1 MQSCSSAASD
11 QVRGT
16 NFMQTERKS
25 SMKRKIFN
33 SRALALILVLAMA
46 VSLFTFSAS
55 AATTESLSGHGSNIS
70 SIVATGADFESVEY
84 ATSADLHGTVYDYY
98 LAVPSG
104 TANGTELTATFTA
117 ADGQPDG
124 FVISKFGKNVPNPP
138 QGIYYIASG
147 ASNTYTATMT
157 DGAALATAYV
167 HKDTR
172 NEFGKCDTYN
182 FHYYVSMP
190 VSISTGD
197 PVFIAWNGTTGT
209 VTGRHGSNKIP
220 GEFTLWVENPTSV
233 TVNGTAQSASLQNGT
248 NYGYTIT
255 TSEDNTLSIV
265 VVAGGT
271 TYTISCGTKSHT
283 LAGSAPT
290 SVVSYLPLG
299 QFANNS
305 GWGYLGTKFVGPNK
319 TAPETTGV
327 SLGAFGGFIEFYFE
341 NGIEDKATNPYGV
354 DFVIYGNAFNG
365 NPEAGA
371 VQVSVDGTTWYELAG
386 SNYYKSNFTAND
398 PANGFSKFYTGTLR
412 NTSVIYTKGSSRVTA
427 KLGSL
432 NAADCCPAAWFPL
445 TTNFTAFENDPTGGA
460 TCDSRV
466 SVNLSGNTLTFT
478 GVTAIADSDTTA
490 DYAFG
495 YADVTP
501 NGSPSEYGEA
511 VNPYTP
517 YTSDK
522 TGGDGFD
529 LAWAVDIATGE
540 PVNLSGQKVKYV
552 RVYSAVLDFGRFGET
567 SPEITGIFT
576 ARGTSSNTNPTPRA
590 IAKLAG
596 TTISTTGTVVSSTQR
611 FITASVPAGTE
622 QTLSINSS
630 ADYLYVN
637 GVQITGTSAS
647 NPYTVSVN
655 LAAGET
661 ATYQVIT
668 QTGTRQPYI
677 EVIKLTGSAATRSVT
692 IGE

>member
-1 MQSCSSAASD
+1 
-11 QVRGT
+11 
-16 NFMQTERKS
+16 
-25 SMKRKIFN
+25 MKKIFN

-46 VSLFTFSAS
+46 VSLFTLSVS

-70 SIVATGADFESVEY
+70 SIVVTGADFESVEY
-84 ATSADLHGTVYDYY
+84 ATSTDIHGTVYDYY

-209 VTGRHGSNKIP
+209 VTGRNGSSKIP

-283 LAGSAPT
+283 PAGSAPT

-305 GWGYLGTKFVGPNK
+305 GWGYLGTKFVGK

-576 ARGTSSNTNPTPRA
+576 ARGTS
-590 IAKLAG
+590 
-596 TTISTTGTVVSSTQR
+596 
-611 FITASVPAGTE
+611 
-622 QTLSINSS
+622 
-630 ADYLYVN
+630 
-637 GVQITGTSAS
+637 
-647 NPYTVSVN
+647 
-655 LAAGET
+655 
-661 ATYQVIT
+661 
-668 QTGTRQPYI
+668 
-677 EVIKLTGSAATRSVT
+677 GSAATTDLVVLDAATEEIEFETENKACKHIAAGSYVMYSEADYVFVNGVSVDASSGYSLT
-692 IGE
+692 FGSGDTVQIITQNGTASPYVTVIKCD

>member
-1 MQSCSSAASD
+1 
-11 QVRGT
+11 
-16 NFMQTERKS
+16 
-25 SMKRKIFN
+25 MKKIFN

-70 SIVATGADFESVEY
+70 SIVVTGADFESVEY
-84 ATSADLHGTVYDYY
+84 ATSTDFHGTVYDYY
-98 LAVPSG
+98 LAVPNS
-104 TANGTELTATFTA
+104 TANGTVLTATFTA
-117 ADGQPDG
+117 AADQGSN
-124 FVISKFGKNVPNPP
+124 FVISALGQNIPNPP
-138 QGIYYIASG
+138 RGTILIRQN

-157 DGAALATAYV
+157 DGTALATAYA
-167 HKDTR
+167 HKDVV

-182 FHYYVSMP
+182 FHYYMSMP

-209 VTGRHGSNKIP
+209 VAGRNGSSKIP

-265 VVAGGT
+265 AVAGGT

-305 GWGYLGTKFVGPNK
+305 GWGYLGTKFVGK

-327 SLGAFGGFIEFYFE
+327 SLGAFGGFIEFKFE
-341 NGIEDKATNPYGV
+341 NGITNDEKNPYGI

-371 VQVSVDGTTWYELAG
+371 VQVSEDGTTWYELAG
-386 SNYYKSNFTAND
+386 SNYYNNNFTYTD
-398 PANGFSKFYTGTLR
+398 PSNGFSKFYTGSLR
-412 NTSVIYTKGSSRVTA
+412 NTSVVYTKGSSRVTA

-445 TTNFTAFENDPTGGA
+445 TTNFTAFANDPTGGA
-460 TCDSRV
+460 HCASGV
-466 SVNLSGNTLTFT
+466 SVNLSGDTLTFA
-478 GVTAIADSDTTA
+478 GITAIADSDTTA

-501 NGSPSEYGEA
+501 NGSPNQYGDA

-529 LAWAVDIATGE
+529 LEWAVDIATGL
-540 PVNLSGQKVKYV
+540 PVDVTGKTFHYV

-567 SPEITGIFT
+567 SAEITGIFT
-576 ARGTSSNTNPTPRA
+576 TKNKA
-590 IAKLAG
+590 
-596 TTISTTGTVVSSTQR
+596 
-611 FITASVPAGTE
+611 TASVNRTATPT
-622 QTLSINSS
+622 IKF
-630 ADYLYVN
+630 
-637 GVQITGTSAS
+637 GTSPI
-647 NPYTVSVN
+647 NMGTVTTENGGVVDESSMV
-655 LAAGET
+655 AGQT
-661 ATYQVIT
+661 AY
-668 QTGTRQPYI
+668 R
-677 EVIKLTGSAATRSVT
+677 LSVT
-692 IGE
+692 STAENIFINGIRATSGTAYTFTKTQESNQIVRVIVQDGTAAPYVTYLKIN

>member
-1 MQSCSSAASD
+1 
-11 QVRGT
+11 
-16 NFMQTERKS
+16 
-25 SMKRKIFN
+25 MKRKIFN

-46 VSLFTFSAS
+46 VSLFTLSVS

-70 SIVATGADFESVEY
+70 TITATGVNYESVEY
-84 ATSADLHGTVYDYY
+84 ATSTDTHGTIYDYY
-98 LAVPSG
+98 LAVPAE
-104 TANGTELTATFTA
+104 TANGTELTVAFTPA
-117 ADGQPDG
+117 AGVSSN
-124 FVISKFGKNVPNPP
+124 FVISKLGANVPNPP
-138 QGIYYIASG
+138 QGINYIYAA

-157 DGAALATAYV
+157 DGAALVTAYV
-167 HKDTR
+167 HNDVRGAFST
-172 NEFGKCDTYN
+172 FDTYA
-182 FHYYVSMP
+182 FHFYTSKP

-209 VTGRHGSNKIP
+209 VAGRGGSSKIP

-265 VVAGGT
+265 VVAGGA

-290 SVVSYLPLG
+290 SVVSYLPIG

-398 PANGFSKFYTGTLR
+398 PENGFSKFYTGTLR

-432 NAADCCPAAWFPL
+432 NAANCCPAAWFPL
-445 TTNFTAFENDPTGGA
+445 TTNFTAFANDPTGGA

-576 ARGTSSNTNPTPRA
+576 ARGTSGSAATTDLEVWGAQKITTSNKGMVSVSARSY
-590 IAKLAG
+590 
-596 TTISTTGTVVSSTQR
+596 TIY
-611 FITASVPAGTE
+611 
-622 QTLSINSS
+622 S
-630 ADYLYVN
+630 AEDHVYVN
-637 GVQITGTSAS
+637 GVAVDASGDDGYTFSIASGEKVQI
-647 NPYTVSVN
+647 
-655 LAAGET
+655 
-661 ATYQVIT
+661 IT
-668 QTGTRQPYI
+668 QSGTESPY
-677 EVIKLTGSAATRSVT
+677 VT
-692 IGE
+692 VLNCA

>member
-1 MQSCSSAASD
+1 
-11 QVRGT
+11 
-16 NFMQTERKS
+16 
-25 SMKRKIFN
+25 MKKIFN

-46 VSLFTFSAS
+46 VSLFTLSVS

-70 SIVATGADFESVEY
+70 SIVVTGADFESVEY
-84 ATSADLHGTVYDYY
+84 ATSTDIHGTVYDYY

-209 VTGRHGSNKIP
+209 VAGRNGSSKIP

-283 LAGSAPT
+283 PAGSAPT

-305 GWGYLGTKFVGPNK
+305 GWGYLGTKFVGK

-576 ARGTSSNTNPTPRA
+576 TANKA
-590 IAKLAG
+590 
-596 TTISTTGTVVSSTQR
+596 
-611 FITASVPAGTE
+611 TASVGTTAAPTTVTVGGTAV
-622 QTLSINSS
+622 TLSKTASGIQTVTIPKNTATDVVVTGESNSHIYINN
-630 ADYLYVN
+630 AY
-637 GVQITGTSAS
+637 GTGTATNSF
-647 NPYTVSVN
+647 T
-655 LAAGET
+655 LARNATQIVRVIVQDNTT
-661 ATYQVIT
+661 A
-668 QTGTRQPYI
+668 QPY
-677 EVIKLTGSAATRSVT
+677 VGYVMLKG
-692 IGE
+692 GK

>member
-1 MQSCSSAASD
+1 
-11 QVRGT
+11 
-16 NFMQTERKS
+16 MQTERKS

-46 VSLFTFSAS
+46 VSLFTLSVS
-55 AATTESLSGHGSNIS
+55 AATTESLNGHGSNIS
-70 SIVATGADFESVEY
+70 SIVVTGADFESVEY
-84 ATSADLHGTVYDYY
+84 ATSTDFHGTIYDYY
-98 LAVPSG
+98 LAVPNS
-104 TANGTELTATFTA
+104 TANGTVLTATFTA
-117 ADGQPDG
+117 AADQGSN
-124 FVISKFGKNVPNPP
+124 FVISALGQNIPNPP
-138 QGIYYIASG
+138 RGTILIRQN

-157 DGAALATAYV
+157 DGTALATAYA
-167 HKDTR
+167 HKDVV

-182 FHYYVSMP
+182 FHYYMSMP

-209 VTGRHGSNKIP
+209 VAGRNGSSKIP

-265 VVAGGT
+265 VVAGGA

-398 PANGFSKFYTGTLR
+398 PENGFSKFYTGTLR

-445 TTNFTAFENDPTGGA
+445 TTNFTAFANDPTGGA

-576 ARGTSSNTNPTPRA
+576 ARGTN
-590 IAKLAG
+590 
-596 TTISTTGTVVSSTQR
+596 
-611 FITASVPAGTE
+611 
-622 QTLSINSS
+622 
-630 ADYLYVN
+630 
-637 GVQITGTSAS
+637 
-647 NPYTVSVN
+647 
-655 LAAGET
+655 
-661 ATYQVIT
+661 
-668 QTGTRQPYI
+668 
-677 EVIKLTGSAATRSVT
+677 GSAATTDLTVKKARTTYATTNMSSRFVPTGTYT
-692 IGE
+692 IKSSEDYVYINGVKVDASSGYSLEVESGVLYQIITQSGTESPYITVLKGN

>member
-16 NFMQTERKS
+16 NFMRTERKS
-25 SMKRKIFN
+25 SMKKIFN

-46 VSLFTFSAS
+46 VSLFTISAS

-70 SIVATGADFESVEY
+70 SIVVTGADFESVEY
-84 ATSADLHGTVYDYY
+84 ATSTDIHGTVYDYY
-98 LAVPSG
+98 LAVPSN

-117 ADGQPDG
+117 AADQGSN
-124 FVISKFGKNVPNPP
+124 FVISALGKNVPNPP
-138 QGIYYIASG
+138 RGTILIRQN

-157 DGAALATAYV
+157 DGTALATAYA
-167 HKDTR
+167 HKDVVS
-172 NEFGKCDTYN
+172 EFGKCDTYN
-182 FHYYVSMP
+182 FHYYMSMP

-209 VTGRHGSNKIP
+209 VTGRNGSSKIP

-283 LAGSAPT
+283 PAGSAPT

-305 GWGYLGTKFVGPNK
+305 AWGVLGSKFAGK
-319 TAPETTGV
+319 TSLDSTGV

-341 NGIEDKATNPYGV
+341 NGITNDEKSPYGV
-354 DFVIYGNAFNG
+354 DFVVYGNAFNG

-371 VQVSVDGTTWYELAG
+371 VQVSEDGTTWYELAG
-386 SNYYKSNFTAND
+386 SNYYNGNFT
-398 PANGFSKFYTGTLR
+398 YTPPTSGYSNVYSGTQR
-412 NTSVIYTKGSSRVTA
+412 NTSVVYTKNTNESKVYA
-427 KLGSL
+427 SL
-432 NAADCCPAAWFPL
+432 AGNTSVAFGPVSWFPL
-445 TTNFTAFENDPTGGA
+445 TTNFTAFENDPNGGA
-460 TCDSRV
+460 HCGNI
-466 SVNLSGNTLTFT
+466 SVNLSGNTLTFA
-478 GVTAIADSDTTA
+478 GITAVADSNTNA

-501 NGSPSEYGEA
+501 IGSPSQYGEA
-511 VNPYTP
+511 MNPYA
-517 YTSDK
+517 SSK

-529 LAWAVDIATGE
+529 LEWAVDISTGL
-540 PVNLSGQKVKYV
+540 PVDVTGKTFHYV
-552 RVYSAVLDFGRFGET
+552 RVYSAVLNLDRFGET
-567 SPEITGIFT
+567 SAEITGIFT
-576 ARGTSSNTNPTPRA
+576 TANKATSSVNRTTTPTV
-590 IAKLAG
+590 KFG
-596 TTISTTGTVVSSTQR
+596 TTTILSTVTTENGGVVDKT
-611 FITASVPAGTE
+611 SV
-622 QTLSINSS
+622 
-630 ADYLYVN
+630 
-637 GVQITGTSAS
+637 GVGKT
-647 NPYTVSVN
+647 YRVSVTSDAEN
-655 LAAGET
+655 
-661 ATYQVIT
+661 IFIN
-668 QTGTRQPYI
+668 GTRATSGTTYTFTKTTESNQLVRI
-677 EVIKLTGSAATRSVT
+677 IVQDGSAAPYVT
-692 IGE
+692 YLKIS

>member
-1 MQSCSSAASD
+1 
-11 QVRGT
+11 
-16 NFMQTERKS
+16 
-25 SMKRKIFN
+25 
-33 SRALALILVLAMA
+33 MA
-46 VSLFTFSAS
+46 VSLFTLSVS

-70 SIVATGADFESVEY
+70 SIVVTGADFESVEY
-84 ATSADLHGTVYDYY
+84 ATSTDIHGTVYDYY

-117 ADGQPDG
+117 AAGQPDG

-138 QGIYYIASG
+138 QGIYYIVSG

-182 FHYYVSMP
+182 FHYYMSMP

-209 VTGRHGSNKIP
+209 VAGRNGSSKIP

-283 LAGSAPT
+283 PAGSAPT

-305 GWGYLGTKFVGPNK
+305 GWGYLGTKFVGK

-576 ARGTSSNTNPTPRA
+576 ARGTS
-590 IAKLAG
+590 
-596 TTISTTGTVVSSTQR
+596 
-611 FITASVPAGTE
+611 
-622 QTLSINSS
+622 
-630 ADYLYVN
+630 
-637 GVQITGTSAS
+637 
-647 NPYTVSVN
+647 
-655 LAAGET
+655 
-661 ATYQVIT
+661 
-668 QTGTRQPYI
+668 
-677 EVIKLTGSAATRSVT
+677 GSAATTDLVVLDAATEEIEFETENKACKHIAAGSYVMYSEADYVFVNGVSVDASSGYSLT
-692 IGE
+692 FGSGDTVQIITQNGTASPYVTVIKCD

>member
-1 MQSCSSAASD
+1 MQSCSSAASA
-11 QVRGT
+11 QLRGT
-16 NFMQTERKS
+16 NFMRTERKS
-25 SMKRKIFN
+25 SMKKIFN

-46 VSLFTFSAS
+46 VSLFTLSVS

-70 SIVATGADFESVEY
+70 SIVVTGADFESVEY
-84 ATSADLHGTVYDYY
+84 ATSTDIHGTVYDYY

-138 QGIYYIASG
+138 QGIYYITSG

-209 VTGRHGSNKIP
+209 VTGRNGSSKIP

-386 SNYYKSNFTAND
+386 SNYYKSNFTANN
-398 PANGFSKFYTGTLR
+398 PENGFSKFYTGTLR

-576 ARGTSSNTNPTPRA
+576 ARGTN
-590 IAKLAG
+590 
-596 TTISTTGTVVSSTQR
+596 
-611 FITASVPAGTE
+611 
-622 QTLSINSS
+622 
-630 ADYLYVN
+630 
-637 GVQITGTSAS
+637 
-647 NPYTVSVN
+647 
-655 LAAGET
+655 
-661 ATYQVIT
+661 
-668 QTGTRQPYI
+668 
-677 EVIKLTGSAATRSVT
+677 GSAATTDLTVKKGKNTYTTANMSSRSVST
-692 IGE
+692 GTYTVKSSEDYVYINGVKVDASSGYSLEVESGVLYQIITQSGTESPYITVLKGN

>member
-1 MQSCSSAASD
+1 
-11 QVRGT
+11 
-16 NFMQTERKS
+16 
-25 SMKRKIFN
+25 MKKIFN

-209 VTGRHGSNKIP
+209 VAGRNGSSKIP

-283 LAGSAPT
+283 PAGSAPT

-305 GWGYLGTKFVGPNK
+305 GWGYLGTKFVGK
-319 TAPETTGV
+319 AAPETTGV

-576 ARGTSSNTNPTPRA
+576 ARGTN
-590 IAKLAG
+590 
-596 TTISTTGTVVSSTQR
+596 
-611 FITASVPAGTE
+611 
-622 QTLSINSS
+622 
-630 ADYLYVN
+630 
-637 GVQITGTSAS
+637 
-647 NPYTVSVN
+647 
-655 LAAGET
+655 
-661 ATYQVIT
+661 
-668 QTGTRQPYI
+668 
-677 EVIKLTGSAATRSVT
+677 GSAATTDLTVKKGKNTYTTANMSSRSVST
-692 IGE
+692 GTYTVKSSEDYVYINGVKVDASSGYSLEVESGVLYQIITQSGTESPYITVLKGN

>member
-1 MQSCSSAASD
+1 
-11 QVRGT
+11 
-16 NFMQTERKS
+16 
-25 SMKRKIFN
+25 MKKIFN

-70 SIVATGADFESVEY
+70 SIVVTGADFESVEY
-84 ATSADLHGTVYDYY
+84 ATSTDFHGTIYDYY
-98 LAVPSG
+98 LAVPNS
-104 TANGTELTATFTA
+104 TANGTVLTATFTA
-117 ADGQPDG
+117 AADQGSN
-124 FVISKFGKNVPNPP
+124 FVISALGQNIPNPP
-138 QGIYYIASG
+138 RGTILIRQN

-157 DGAALATAYV
+157 DGTALATAYA
-167 HKDTR
+167 HKDVV

-182 FHYYVSMP
+182 FHYYMSMP

-220 GEFTLWVENPTSV
+220 GEFTLWVDTPTSV
-233 TVNGTAQSASLQNGT
+233 TVNGVAQSPALESETDDNC
-248 NYGYTIT
+248 GYTIT
-255 TSEDNTLSIV
+255 TSEENTLSIV
-265 VVAGGT
+265 VVAKGV

-283 LAGSAPT
+283 PAGSAPT

-386 SNYYKSNFTAND
+386 SNYYKSNFTANN
-398 PANGFSKFYTGTLR
+398 PENGFSKFYTGTLR
-412 NTSVIYTKGSSRVTA
+412 NTSVIYTKESSRVTA

-432 NAADCCPAAWFPL
+432 NAANCCPAAWFPL

-466 SVNLSGNTLTFT
+466 SVNLSGNTLPFT

-576 ARGTSSNTNPTPRA
+576 
-590 IAKLAG
+590 
-596 TTISTTGTVVSSTQR
+596 TVGS
-611 FITASVPAGTE
+611 
-622 QTLSINSS
+622 
-630 ADYLYVN
+630 
-637 GVQITGTSAS
+637 
-647 NPYTVSVN
+647 
-655 LAAGET
+655 
-661 ATYQVIT
+661 
-668 QTGTRQPYI
+668 
-677 EVIKLTGSAATRSVT
+677 TGSAAVAPEIT
-692 IGE
+692 IDDTLLSGGIDESI

>member
-1 MQSCSSAASD
+1 M
-11 QVRGT
+11 R
-16 NFMQTERKS
+16 TERKS
-25 SMKRKIFN
+25 SMKKIFN

-386 SNYYKSNFTAND
+386 SNYYKSNFTANN
-398 PANGFSKFYTGTLR
+398 PENGFSKFYTGTLR

-576 ARGTSSNTNPTPRA
+576 ARGTS
-590 IAKLAG
+590 
-596 TTISTTGTVVSSTQR
+596 
-611 FITASVPAGTE
+611 
-622 QTLSINSS
+622 
-630 ADYLYVN
+630 
-637 GVQITGTSAS
+637 
-647 NPYTVSVN
+647 
-655 LAAGET
+655 
-661 ATYQVIT
+661 
-668 QTGTRQPYI
+668 
-677 EVIKLTGSAATRSVT
+677 GSAATTDLEVWGDDIITTSNKAAVSVNAGSYK
-692 IGE
+692 IYSAEDYVFVNGVAVDASGEDGYAFDIASGAKVQIITQSGTESPYVTVLTCA

>member
-1 MQSCSSAASD
+1 
-11 QVRGT
+11 
-16 NFMQTERKS
+16 
-25 SMKRKIFN
+25 MKKIFN

-46 VSLFTFSAS
+46 VSLFTLSVS
-55 AATTESLSGHGSNIS
+55 AATSESLSGHGSNIS
-70 SIVATGADFESVEY
+70 SIVVTGADFESVEY
-84 ATSADLHGTVYDYY
+84 ATSTDIHGTVYDYY
-98 LAVPSG
+98 LAVPSN

-117 ADGQPDG
+117 AADQGSN
-124 FVISKFGKNVPNPP
+124 FVISALGKNVPNPP
-138 QGIYYIASG
+138 RGTILIRQN

-157 DGAALATAYV
+157 DGTALATAYA
-167 HKDTR
+167 HKDVVS
-172 NEFGKCDTYN
+172 EFGKCDTYN
-182 FHYYVSMP
+182 FHYYMSMP

-209 VTGRHGSNKIP
+209 VASRNGSSKIP

-233 TVNGTAQSASLQNGT
+233 TVNGTAQSAALQNGT

-255 TSEDNTLSIV
+255 TSENNTLSIV

-283 LAGSAPT
+283 PAGSAPT

-386 SNYYKSNFTAND
+386 SNYYKSNFTAAD

-677 EVIKLTGSAATRSVT
+677 EVIKLTGSVATRSMS

>member
-1 MQSCSSAASD
+1 
-11 QVRGT
+11 
-16 NFMQTERKS
+16 
-25 SMKRKIFN
+25 MKKIFN

-46 VSLFTFSAS
+46 VSLFTLSVS

-70 SIVATGADFESVEY
+70 SIVVTGADFESVEY
-84 ATSADLHGTVYDYY
+84 ATSTDIHGTVYDYY

-117 ADGQPDG
+117 AAGQPDG

-138 QGIYYIASG
+138 QGIYYIVSG

-182 FHYYVSMP
+182 FHYYMSMP

-209 VTGRHGSNKIP
+209 VAGRNGSSKIP

-283 LAGSAPT
+283 PAGSAPT

-305 GWGYLGTKFVGPNK
+305 GWGYLGTKFVGK

-576 ARGTSSNTNPTPRA
+576 ARGTS
-590 IAKLAG
+590 
-596 TTISTTGTVVSSTQR
+596 
-611 FITASVPAGTE
+611 
-622 QTLSINSS
+622 
-630 ADYLYVN
+630 
-637 GVQITGTSAS
+637 
-647 NPYTVSVN
+647 
-655 LAAGET
+655 
-661 ATYQVIT
+661 
-668 QTGTRQPYI
+668 
-677 EVIKLTGSAATRSVT
+677 GSAATTDLVVLDAATEEIEFETENKACKHIAAGSYVMYSEADYVFVNGVSVDASSGYSLT
-692 IGE
+692 FGSGDTVQIITQNGTASPYVTVIKCD

>member
-1 MQSCSSAASD
+1 
-11 QVRGT
+11 
-16 NFMQTERKS
+16 
-25 SMKRKIFN
+25 MKKIFN

-46 VSLFTFSAS
+46 VSLFTLSVS

-70 SIVATGADFESVEY
+70 SIVVTGADFESVEY

-117 ADGQPDG
+117 AAGQPDG

-138 QGIYYIASG
+138 QGIYYIVSG

-182 FHYYVSMP
+182 FHYYMSMP

-209 VTGRHGSNKIP
+209 VAGRNGSSKIP

-283 LAGSAPT
+283 PAGSAPT

-305 GWGYLGTKFVGPNK
+305 GWGYLGTKFVGK

-576 ARGTSSNTNPTPRA
+576 ARGTS
-590 IAKLAG
+590 
-596 TTISTTGTVVSSTQR
+596 
-611 FITASVPAGTE
+611 
-622 QTLSINSS
+622 
-630 ADYLYVN
+630 
-637 GVQITGTSAS
+637 
-647 NPYTVSVN
+647 
-655 LAAGET
+655 
-661 ATYQVIT
+661 
-668 QTGTRQPYI
+668 
-677 EVIKLTGSAATRSVT
+677 GSAATTDLVVLDAATEEIEFETENKACKHIAAGSYVMYSEADYVFVNGVSVDASSGYSLT
-692 IGE
+692 FGSGDTVQIITQNGTASPYVTVIKCD

>member
-1 MQSCSSAASD
+1 M
-11 QVRGT
+11 R
-16 NFMQTERKS
+16 TERKS
-25 SMKRKIFN
+25 SMKKIFN

-46 VSLFTFSAS
+46 VSLFTLSVS

-70 SIVATGADFESVEY
+70 SIVVTGADFESVEY
-84 ATSADLHGTVYDYY
+84 ATSTDIHGTVYDYY

-182 FHYYVSMP
+182 FHYYMSMP

-209 VTGRHGSNKIP
+209 VAGRNGSSKIP

-265 VVAGGT
+265 VVAGGA

-305 GWGYLGTKFVGPNK
+305 GWGYLGTKFVGK

-327 SLGAFGGFIEFYFE
+327 SLGAFGGFIEFKFE
-341 NGIEDKATNPYGV
+341 NGITNDEKNPYGI

-371 VQVSVDGTTWYELAG
+371 VQVSEDGTTWYELAG
-386 SNYYKSNFTAND
+386 SNYYNNNFTYTD
-398 PANGFSKFYTGTLR
+398 PSNGFSKFYTGSLR
-412 NTSVIYTKGSSRVTA
+412 NTSVVYTKGSSRVTA

-432 NAADCCPAAWFPL
+432 NAANCCPAAWFPL
-445 TTNFTAFENDPTGGA
+445 TTNFTAFANDPTGGA
-460 TCDSRV
+460 HCASGV
-466 SVNLSGNTLTFT
+466 SVNLSGDTLTFA
-478 GVTAIADSDTTA
+478 GITAIADSDTTA

-501 NGSPSEYGEA
+501 NGSPNQYGDA

-529 LAWAVDIATGE
+529 LEWAVDIATGL
-540 PVNLSGQKVKYV
+540 PVDVTGKTFHYV

-567 SPEITGIFT
+567 SAEITGIFT
-576 ARGTSSNTNPTPRA
+576 TKNKAADSVNRTATPT
-590 IAKLAG
+590 IK
-596 TTISTTGTVVSSTQR
+596 
-611 FITASVPAGTE
+611 F
-622 QTLSINSS
+622 
-630 ADYLYVN
+630 
-637 GVQITGTSAS
+637 GTSAINMGTVTTENGGVVDES
-647 NPYTVSVN
+647 SAVAGKTTYRVSVTSTAEN
-655 LAAGET
+655 IFINGIRATSGTAYTFTKTQESNQIVRVIVQDGTAAPYV
-661 ATYQVIT
+661 TYLKIN
-668 QTGTRQPYI
+668 
-677 EVIKLTGSAATRSVT
+677 
-692 IGE
+692 

>member
-1 MQSCSSAASD
+1 
-11 QVRGT
+11 
-16 NFMQTERKS
+16 MQTERKS
-25 SMKRKIFN
+25 SMKKIFN

-46 VSLFTFSAS
+46 VSLFTLSVS

-70 SIVATGADFESVEY
+70 SIVVTGADFESVEY
-84 ATSADLHGTVYDYY
+84 ATSTDIHGTVYDYY

-117 ADGQPDG
+117 AAGQPDG

-138 QGIYYIASG
+138 QGIYYIVSG

-182 FHYYVSMP
+182 FHYYMSMP

-209 VTGRHGSNKIP
+209 VAGRNGSSKIP

-255 TSEDNTLSIV
+255 TSEENTLSIV
-265 VVAGGT
+265 VVAKGV

-386 SNYYKSNFTAND
+386 SNYYKSNFTANN

-576 ARGTSSNTNPTPRA
+576 ARGTS
-590 IAKLAG
+590 
-596 TTISTTGTVVSSTQR
+596 
-611 FITASVPAGTE
+611 
-622 QTLSINSS
+622 
-630 ADYLYVN
+630 
-637 GVQITGTSAS
+637 
-647 NPYTVSVN
+647 
-655 LAAGET
+655 
-661 ATYQVIT
+661 
-668 QTGTRQPYI
+668 
-677 EVIKLTGSAATRSVT
+677 GSAATTDLVVLDAATEEIEFETENKACKHIAAGSYVMYSEADYVFVNGVSVDASSGYSLT
-692 IGE
+692 FGSGDTVQIITQNGTASPYVTVIKCD

>member
-1 MQSCSSAASD
+1 M
-11 QVRGT
+11 R
-16 NFMQTERKS
+16 TERKS
-25 SMKRKIFN
+25 SMKKIFN

-46 VSLFTFSAS
+46 VSLFTLSVS
-55 AATTESLSGHGSNIS
+55 AATTESLNGHGSNIS
-70 SIVATGADFESVEY
+70 SIVVTGADFESVEY
-84 ATSADLHGTVYDYY
+84 ATSTDFHGTIYDYY
-98 LAVPSG
+98 LAVPNS
-104 TANGTELTATFTA
+104 TANGTVLTATFTA
-117 ADGQPDG
+117 AADQGSN
-124 FVISKFGKNVPNPP
+124 FVISALGQNIPNPP
-138 QGIYYIASG
+138 RGTILIRQN

-157 DGAALATAYV
+157 DGTALATAYA
-167 HKDTR
+167 HKDVV

-182 FHYYVSMP
+182 FHYYMSMP

-209 VTGRHGSNKIP
+209 VTGRYGSSKIP

-290 SVVSYLPLG
+290 SVVSYLPIG

-305 GWGYLGTKFVGPNK
+305 GWGYLGTKFVGK

-327 SLGAFGGFIEFYFE
+327 SLGAFGGFIEFKFE
-341 NGIEDKATNPYGV
+341 NGITNDEKNPYGV

-371 VQVSVDGTTWYELAG
+371 VQVSEDGTTWYELAG
-386 SNYYKSNFTAND
+386 SNYYNDNFTYNA
-398 PANGFSKFYTGTLR
+398 PSSGFSKAYSGTLR
-412 NTSVIYTKGSSRVTA
+412 NTSVVYTKGSSRVSA

-432 NAADCCPAAWFPL
+432 NAVEVCPAAWFPL
-445 TTNFTAFENDPTGGA
+445 LTNFTAFDGNPTGGA
-460 TCDSRV
+460 HCASGV
-466 SVNLSGNTLTFT
+466 SVNLSGDTLTFA
-478 GVTAIADSDTTA
+478 GITAIADSDTTA

-501 NGSPSEYGEA
+501 NGSPDQYGDA

-529 LAWAVDIATGE
+529 LEWAVDISTGL
-540 PVNLSGQKVKYV
+540 PVDVTGKTFHYV

-567 SPEITGIFT
+567 SAEITGIFT
-576 ARGTSSNTNPTPRA
+576 TANKA
-590 IAKLAG
+590 
-596 TTISTTGTVVSSTQR
+596 
-611 FITASVPAGTE
+611 TASVSRTAAPTTFTIGGTAV
-622 QTLSINSS
+622 TLSKTESEMQTVTIAKNTDVEVVATGSS
-630 ADYLYVN
+630 GNHIYVN
-637 GVQITGTSAS
+637 GVYGTGSVTNTFRLGSNKTQIIRVIVQDGTSS
-647 NPYTVSVN
+647 
-655 LAAGET
+655 L
-661 ATYQVIT
+661 
-668 QTGTRQPYI
+668 PYI
-677 EVIKLTGSAATRSVT
+677 GYARIKTNR
-692 IGE
+692 

>member
-1 MQSCSSAASD
+1 
-11 QVRGT
+11 
-16 NFMQTERKS
+16 
-25 SMKRKIFN
+25 MKKIFN

-209 VTGRHGSNKIP
+209 VAGRNGSSKIP

-283 LAGSAPT
+283 PAGSAPT

-305 GWGYLGTKFVGPNK
+305 GWGYLGTKFVGK
-319 TAPETTGV
+319 AAPETTGV

>member
-1 MQSCSSAASD
+1 
-11 QVRGT
+11 
-16 NFMQTERKS
+16 
-25 SMKRKIFN
+25 MKKIFN

-46 VSLFTFSAS
+46 VSLFTISAS

-70 SIVATGADFESVEY
+70 SIVVTGADFESVEY
-84 ATSADLHGTVYDYY
+84 ATSTDFHGTIYDYY
-98 LAVPSG
+98 LAVPNS
-104 TANGTELTATFTA
+104 TANGTVLTATFTA
-117 ADGQPDG
+117 AADQGSN
-124 FVISKFGKNVPNPP
+124 FVISALGQNIPNPP
-138 QGIYYIASG
+138 RGTILIRQN

-157 DGAALATAYV
+157 DGTALATAYA
-167 HKDTR
+167 HKDVV

-182 FHYYVSMP
+182 FHYYMSMP

-220 GEFTLWVENPTSV
+220 GEFTLWVDTPTSV
-233 TVNGTAQSASLQNGT
+233 TVNGVAQSPALESETDDNC
-248 NYGYTIT
+248 GYTIT
-255 TSEDNTLSIV
+255 TSEENTLSIV
-265 VVAGGT
+265 VVAKGV

-283 LAGSAPT
+283 PAGSAPT

-386 SNYYKSNFTAND
+386 SNYYKSNFTANN
-398 PANGFSKFYTGTLR
+398 PENGFSKFYTGTLR
-412 NTSVIYTKGSSRVTA
+412 NTSVIYTKESSRVTA

-432 NAADCCPAAWFPL
+432 NAANCCPAAWFPL

-576 ARGTSSNTNPTPRA
+576 A
-590 IAKLAG
+590 
-596 TTISTTGTVVSSTQR
+596 TGT
-611 FITASVPAGTE
+611 
-622 QTLSINSS
+622 N
-630 ADYLYVN
+630 
-637 GVQITGTSAS
+637 
-647 NPYTVSVN
+647 
-655 LAAGET
+655 
-661 ATYQVIT
+661 
-668 QTGTRQPYI
+668 
-677 EVIKLTGSAATRSVT
+677 GSAATTDLTVKKSKIPYATTNMSSRFVPTGTYT
-692 IGE
+692 IKSSEDYVYINGVKVDASSGYSLEVESGVLYQIITQSGTESPYITVLKGN

>member
-1 MQSCSSAASD
+1 
-11 QVRGT
+11 
-16 NFMQTERKS
+16 
-25 SMKRKIFN
+25 MKKIFN

-46 VSLFTFSAS
+46 VSLFTLSVS

-70 SIVATGADFESVEY
+70 SIVVTGADFESVEY
-84 ATSADLHGTVYDYY
+84 ATSTDFHGTVYDYY

-209 VTGRHGSNKIP
+209 VAGRNGSSKIP

-283 LAGSAPT
+283 PAGSAPT

-305 GWGYLGTKFVGPNK
+305 GWGYLGTKFVGK

>member
-1 MQSCSSAASD
+1 
-11 QVRGT
+11 
-16 NFMQTERKS
+16 
-25 SMKRKIFN
+25 MKKIFN

-138 QGIYYIASG
+138 QGIYYITSG

-182 FHYYVSMP
+182 FHYYMSMP

-220 GEFTLWVENPTSV
+220 GEFTLWVDTPTSV
-233 TVNGTAQSASLQNGT
+233 TVNGVAQSPALESETDDNC
-248 NYGYTIT
+248 GYTIT
-255 TSEDNTLSIV
+255 TSEENTLSIV
-265 VVAGGT
+265 VVAKGV
-271 TYTISCGTKSHT
+271 TYTNSCGTKSHT
-283 LAGSAPT
+283 PAGSAPP

-305 GWGYLGTKFVGPNK
+305 GWGYLGTKFVGK

>member
-1 MQSCSSAASD
+1 M
-11 QVRGT
+11 R
-16 NFMQTERKS
+16 TERKS
-25 SMKRKIFN
+25 SMKKIFN

-209 VTGRHGSNKIP
+209 VAGRNGSSKIP

-386 SNYYKSNFTAND
+386 SNYYKSNFTANN
-398 PANGFSKFYTGTLR
+398 PENGFSKFYTGTLR

-432 NAADCCPAAWFPL
+432 NAANCCPAAWFPL

-576 ARGTSSNTNPTPRA
+576 ARGTS
-590 IAKLAG
+590 
-596 TTISTTGTVVSSTQR
+596 
-611 FITASVPAGTE
+611 
-622 QTLSINSS
+622 
-630 ADYLYVN
+630 
-637 GVQITGTSAS
+637 
-647 NPYTVSVN
+647 
-655 LAAGET
+655 
-661 ATYQVIT
+661 
-668 QTGTRQPYI
+668 
-677 EVIKLTGSAATRSVT
+677 GSAATTDLVVLDAATEEIEFITENKACKHISAGSYVMYSGADYVFVNGVSVDASSGYSLT
-692 IGE
+692 FGSGDTVQIITQNGTASPYVTVIKCD